1 MLREEHLMSPTRHD
15 RERLLRP
22 PLPDRARGPAV
33 VTCVDGVAEVAAVI
47 DRHLAQCR
55 RNRSLLA
62 LVCVSVECV
71 DTESGHGFVTT
82 EVERLTHEEVMK
94 RICSRVRGGDIVLR
108 PDDRDACVILP
119 GASEEAVRRIAGR
132 FMRALNGAYK
142 IDDNV
147 MQVSV
152 HVGSAAHP
160 LDGGQA
166 PDLLRRATGW

>member
-1 MLREEHLMSPTRHD
+1 MLREQLPMSPTRHERD
-15 RERLLRP
+15 RIARP
-22 PLPDRARGPAV
+22 PLADRARGPAE
-33 VTCVDGVAEVAAVI
+33 VTSVDGVAEAAAVV

-55 RNRSLLA
+55 RHRTLMA

-94 RICSRVRGGDIVLR
+94 RICSRVRGSDVVLR
-108 PDDRDACVILP
+108 PNDRDACVILP

-132 FMRALNGAYK
+132 FIRALNGSYR
-142 IDDNV
+142 IGDDV

-160 LDGGQA
+160 EDGTHA